1 MTDVAR
7 GRFVAFEGGEAGGK
21 STQAARLVEALQV
34 EGFPALAVRE
44 PGGTS
49 LGESVREVLLSIE
62 HHDMAAWAEA
72 NLYTAAR
79 AQLLKEVIIPQMAR
93 GTIVVADRFVDSTFA
108 YQGAGRGLEMAV
120 LSAMQM
126 VLKVRPDLTLLLD
139 LPAAAG
145 LARQAA
151 SAGHQP
157 DRVEQEDL
165 SFHTRV
171 RDGYLD
177 YARRDP
183 GRYHVVDAAQD
194 PEAIAAE
201 LLRVTLERAAAHGV
215 RRTTS

>member
-1 MTDVAR
+1 VTL
-7 GRFVAFEGGEAGGK
+7 EGVEGSGK
-21 STQAARLVEALQV
+21 STLASRLVEALRS
-34 EGFPALAVRE
+34 EGLQAISVRE
-44 PGGTS
+44 PGGTK
-49 LGESVREVLLSIE
+49 LGEAVRDILLSVE

-93 GTIVVADRFVDSTFA
+93 GAVVVADRFVDSTFA
-108 YQGAGRGLEMAV
+108 YQGAGRGLEMAA

-139 LPAAAG
+139 LPPEVG

-151 SAGHQP
+151 QAGHEP
-157 DRVEQEDL
+157 DRLEQEDI

-177 YARRDP
+177 FARRDAD
-183 GRYHVVDAAQD
+183 RYHVIDATQA
-194 PEAIAAE
+194 PAAIAAE
-201 LLRVTLERAAAHGV
+201 AIRVTLDRAAAHGL
-215 RRTTS
+215 RSEAS

>member
-1 MTDVAR
+1 MR
-7 GRFVAFEGGEAGGK
+7 GYLVTLEGVEGSGK
-21 STQAARLVEALQV
+21 STQAARLVEGLRAERLPV
-34 EGFPALAVRE
+34 LPVRE
-44 PGGTS
+44 PGGTM
-49 LGESVREVLLSIE
+49 LGEAVRQVLLSVE

-79 AQLLKEVIIPQMAR
+79 AQLLKEVIIPAMAR

-139 LPAAAG
+139 LPPAVG

-151 SAGHQP
+151 TKGHAP
-157 DRVEQEDL
+157 DRIEQEDF

-171 RDGYLD
+171 RAGYLD
-177 YARRDP
+177 FSRRDP
-183 GRYHVVDAAQD
+183 DRYYVVDATQGPDAV
-194 PEAIAAE
+194 AVE

-215 RRTTS
+215 RRDP